1 MALSSSNYHI
11 LAVPA
16 NQLLEADRLTST
28 LKIVVCWLSGDSS
41 QEMEQAEGNIS
52 TQRQRQRT
60 YSRFNENADLVG
72 SGHTYK
78 EVILDFVKRWIE
90 ENQVA

>member
-1 MALSSSNYHI
+1 
-11 LAVPA
+11 
-16 NQLLEADRLTST
+16 
-28 LKIVVCWLSGDSS
+28 
-41 QEMEQAEGNIS
+41 MEQAEGNIS

>member
-1 MALSSSNYHI
+1 
-11 LAVPA
+11 
-16 NQLLEADRLTST
+16 
-28 LKIVVCWLSGDSS
+28 
-41 QEMEQAEGNIS
+41 MEQAEGNS
-52 TQRQRQRT
+52 SSQRQRQRT

-90 ENQVA
+90 ENQVALLYVEQDCECVHMLSR